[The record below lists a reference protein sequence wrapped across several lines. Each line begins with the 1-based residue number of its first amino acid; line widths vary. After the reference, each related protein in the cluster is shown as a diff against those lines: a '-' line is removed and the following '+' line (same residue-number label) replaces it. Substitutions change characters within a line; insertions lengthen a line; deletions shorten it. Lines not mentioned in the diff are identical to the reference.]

1 VKLRRSLRCA
11 LIAIPLVLA
20 LLAPAPSGAFVV
32 GVADQSPAVF
42 NDPYFKQV
50 APKRTRLI
58 TPYNSIF
65 KDRERLD
72 DWLTAAHDAGMEV
85 VVAFNP
91 PATMKCP
98 NLNGARGCKL
108 VSSAS
113 YRSAFRAF
121 RARYPWVRIFQPW
134 NEVNNLTQPTVHHP
148 EALVTYYKIV
158 RQNCRGCTVLG
169 ADIQDLPNM
178 VDYTKQL
185 LKEFRRAHVATPRLW
200 GVHNYTDTNR
210 FLADCTSNMRKLVRL
225 LPGKLWITET
235 GGLFRFQPQ
244 NSRQTFR
251 PDLQRQ
257 RRAMAAIFAEA
268 NHYRSK
274 IVRVYLYQWFAS
286 AAANRWDSGV
296 LDAHGLPRPVFSVLQ
311 SHLSLF
317 R

>member
-1 VKLRRSLRCA
+1 VKLRRTLPVT
-11 LIAIPLVLA
+11 LIAILLA
-20 LLAPAPSGAFVV
+20 LALVVPGSSGAFVV

-42 NDPYFKQV
+42 SDPFFQQL

-58 TPYNSIF
+58 TPYDSVF
-65 KDRERLD
+65 KDRKDLD
-72 DWLTAAHDAGMEV
+72 AWMNAARAAGQEV

-98 NLNGARGCKL
+98 NLNGATGCKL
-108 VSSAS
+108 VSTAS

-134 NEVNNLTQPTVHHP
+134 NEVNNLTQPTVHRP
-148 EALVTYYKIV
+148 DALVTYYKIV
-158 RQNCRGCTVLG
+158 RQYCRGCTVLG

-178 VDYTKQL
+178 VTYTKQL
-185 LKEFRRAHVATPRLW
+185 LTDFRRAHVATPRLW

-210 FLADCTSNMRKLVRL
+210 FVPDASSNMRKLVKL
-225 LPGKLWITET
+225 LPGKIWITET

-251 PDLQRQ
+251 PDLNRQ
-257 RRAMAAIFAEA
+257 ARAMQAVFAEA
-268 NHYRSK
+268 TRYQSK
-274 IVRVYLYQWFAS
+274 VQRVYLYQWFAS
-286 AAANRWDSGV
+286 SPTNRWDSGV
-296 LDAHGLPRPVFSVLQ
+296 LDAHGQPRPVYNVLMA
-311 SHLSLF
+311 HAALF